1 MKTKTLMTTSIL
13 LSICGLVYAQ
23 STTSGVYKTYGDY
36 KNQKMAYAIDCKKEK
51 HKIKLNE
58 FPKKSFV
65 TVIHDGMPHQIPKDS
80 VFGYQLCDGS
90 FVRFVDNTD
99 YHMVEKG
106 DVWLYKKLMVKAP
119 KGQPEPNLNF
129 FTVPGEDKPMPLTME
144 NLKKAF
150 PENHK
155 FHDELTA
162 QFKNDK
168 ELMAYDSFHKKT
180 KVNHLL
186 EMSKTK

>member
-1 MKTKTLMTTSIL
+1 MKAKSIITIIL
-13 LSICGLVYAQ
+13 LGISGLTYAQ
-23 STTSGVYKTYGDY
+23 SAASGVYKTYEDY
-36 KNQKMAYAIDCKKEK
+36 KDQKMAYAIDCKTEK

-58 FPKKSFV
+58 FPNKSFV
-65 TVIHDGMPHQIPKDS
+65 TVIHNGKPHQIPKDS
-80 VFGYQLCDGS
+80 VFGYQLCDGN

-106 DVWLYKKLMVKAP
+106 DVWLYKKLMAKAP
-119 KGQPEPNLNF
+119 KGQTEPNLNF
-129 FTVPGEDKPMPLTME
+129 FTIPGNDKPLPLTLE

-162 QFKNDK
+162 QFKTDK

-180 KVNHLL
+180 KLNHLL